1 MVYSTGT
8 EPKWVSVAL
17 NAPFVRWRIGHDA
30 FIGAANLVGDPTR
43 VQTEVLPNFYA
54 RFGRETVSRWFGR
67 DMGCI
72 ELVESPGEPPYYDEV
87 EALFDRAAPVYDQL
101 VEGDRLNIHL
111 RKVSQRLLRQLFL
124 PGTRVLEIGCG
135 TGLETIPMAQTGVDV
150 VAIDISAKMLEE
162 LNKKIRALSLRD
174 RIESR
179 KGSASELAAVV
190 DEFGPGSFDGA
201 FSHFGALNCEP
212 HLDAVPAALHR
223 LVKPNGR
230 ISLGILNRTCLA
242 EMFLFTLGLR
252 PRRAL
257 ARLHSAIPFGASQFG
272 VRVFPY
278 GPGEVRRL
286 FAPYFA
292 AERTFGVSVFVPP
305 AHLGRRFRS
314 HPRLLSML
322 EAFDDSLASRPM
334 FRNLGDYFL
343 MELRRY

>member
-1 MVYSTGT
+1 MTIDSPSDWSGHVIPAPLPNQNGQDYNYLGSNYAFWEIGTAEVRGMTGNSRAGDGAILHLTVLDALGEPVEVPLRFLELQGRPHVVYSTGT

-111 RKVSQRLLRQLFL
+111 RKVSQRLLRQLFP

-135 TGLETIPMAQTGVDV
+135 TGLETIPLAQTGVDV
-150 VAIDISAKMLEE
+150 VAVDICAKMLEE
-162 LNKKIRALSLRD
+162 LNKKISALSLRD
-174 RIESR
+174 RIERR
-179 KGSASELAAVV
+179 KGSASELPAVV
-190 DEFGPGSFDGA
+190 HEFGPGSFDGA

-212 HLDAVPAALHR
+212 HLDPIPAALHQ
-223 LVKPNGR
+223 L
-230 ISLGILNRTCLA
+230 
-242 EMFLFTLGLR
+242 LR
-252 PRRAL
+252 SEERRV
-257 ARLHSAIPFGASQFG
+257 GK
-272 VRVFPY
+272 
-278 GPGEVRRL
+278 EC
-286 FAPYFA
+286 
-292 AERTFGVSVFVPP
+292 
-305 AHLGRRFRS
+305 
-314 HPRLLSML
+314 
-322 EAFDDSLASRPM
+322 
-334 FRNLGDYFL
+334 
-343 MELRRY
+343 